1 MKRIV
6 IDLAQNYQR
15 PVFKL
20 KSLNNIN
27 VLIDTGSRIPV
38 WLAGRSLIER
48 AGGVDLKKKVT
59 FGGFGGKGKRLS
71 LLYRP

>member
-27 VLIDTGSRIPV
+27 VLIDTGSRKLRNTGIII
-38 WLAGRSLIER
+38 L
-48 AGGVDLKKKVT
+48 
-59 FGGFGGKGKRLS
+59 
-71 LLYRP
+71 